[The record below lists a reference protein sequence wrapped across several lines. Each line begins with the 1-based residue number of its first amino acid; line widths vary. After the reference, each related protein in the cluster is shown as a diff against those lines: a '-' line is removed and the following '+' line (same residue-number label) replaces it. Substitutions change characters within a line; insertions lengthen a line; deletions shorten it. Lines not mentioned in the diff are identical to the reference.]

1 VPHRR
6 SLQFLCA
13 VVLLIPCVFGS
24 FVVGAPKGASPS
36 GTLPSTQ
43 PATQPAFDREK
54 FLSLSRDAV
63 ELIKKKRLRRA
74 QVVLAEAIRMNPGHS
89 TNLYNMACVQA
100 LLGDAERAFEY
111 LEYACLAGYTD
122 FIHLERDTDLDGL
135 RNLPQYKTFLARKDG
150 FQRKAADRV
159 IDWLKREFGEGYIY
173 EVDGENKLI
182 FATNVDRQT
191 LDALRTRLVRQ
202 ARSQWAALFP
212 HKPDQYVSIVIPSPE
227 DYRQI
232 VSRPGVGGFYNHD
245 YRILIA
251 RRLGQVMT
259 HEFTHALHN
268 ADLDPL
274 GQEHAIWVSEGLGS
288 LFEAADFQGDTLV
301 PADTFRLSALQQ
313 AGKRGRLIPLQ
324 RLISMDQKAFVANS
338 VVNLTYGQAASLM
351 LYLHERDLLKP
362 FYETYKA
369 TFEQD
374 KTAKLALE
382 KVTGMTVAE
391 LDTHWKHWM
400 MDRKAPVLNTG
411 PEGAFLG
418 IRFGEANDGLR
429 VDGLVANGAADRA
442 GVEVGDV
449 IIGVDDAE
457 VRDQFSL
464 MPLLASRNPGE
475 RITLKL
481 RRGEEY
487 LQVPLT
493 LGRRERR

>member
-1 VPHRR
+1 MFCA
-6 SLQFLCA
+6 FLLALSCVSVSA
-13 VVLLIPCVFGS
+13 VLA
-24 FVVGAPKGASPS
+24 APPSAGS
-36 GTLPSTQ
+36 GTRASTQ
-43 PATQPAFDREK
+43 PTTQPAFDREK
-54 FLSLSRDAV
+54 FLSLSREAV
-63 ELIKKKRLRRA
+63 ELIQKKRLRRA
-74 QVVLAEAIRMNPGHS
+74 QVVLAQAIRMNPGHS

-100 LLGDAERAFEY
+100 LLGDAKRAIEY

-122 FIHLERDTDLDGL
+122 FIHLERDPDLDSL
-135 RNLPQYKTFLARKDG
+135 RNLPGYKAFLARKAE
-150 FQRKAADRV
+150 FQRQAADRV

-173 EVDGENKLI
+173 EVDEENKLI

-191 LDALRTRLVRQ
+191 LDGLRTRLVRQ
-202 ARSQWAALFP
+202 ARSQWEQLFP
-212 HKPDQYVSIVIPSPE
+212 HKPDQYISIVIPSTE

-245 YRILIA
+245 HRILIA

-288 LFEAADFQGDTLV
+288 LFEAGEFQGETLV
-301 PADTFRLSALQQ
+301 PADTFRLAAMQQ
-313 AGKRGRLIPLQ
+313 AGRRGRLIPLQ
-324 RLISMDQKAFVANS
+324 RLISMDQKAFVANA
-338 VVNLTYGQAASLM
+338 VVNLTYGQSGSLM
-351 LYLHERDLLKP
+351 LYLHERNLLRP

-382 KVTGMTVAE
+382 KVTGMTIAE

-400 MDRKAPVLNTG
+400 MDRKPPVLNTG

-429 VDGLVANGAADRA
+429 VDGLVPNSAADAA

-449 IIGVDDAE
+449 VVGLDDTE
-457 VRDQFSL
+457 VRDHFSL
-464 MPLLASRNPGE
+464 MPLLGSRNPGE
-475 RITLKL
+475 RVTLKL

-487 LQVPLT
+487 LQIPLT